1 MGEKKRI
8 VVKIGSQSL
17 AEKDGRI
24 NLRRIDVLAKVL
36 SGICNEGNEVVLV
49 TSGAIGIGNSVL
61 GVSRGEG
68 LDTLQAAA
76 AVGQIRLMHIYNK
89 MFSEYGTTV
98 AQILLTRG
106 VTDNE
111 VSRKNCLNAFNK
123 LLSMNVIPIVNANDV
138 VTTDEIESADGG
150 FGDNDNLSAIVAEL
164 IGADKLIFL
173 TDADGLFD
181 SNPHENPDAKLVP
194 YVTEVTE
201 EIYANCAGKSKLGTG
216 GMTAKV
222 RAAEKML
229 AAGTDTV
236 IMNSANPEKLYDLMN
251 GESVGTLFSAK

>member
-1 MGEKKRI
+1 MKDKKRI
-8 VVKIGSQSL
+8 VIKIGSQSL

-61 GVSRGEG
+61 RIDKRDS
-68 LDTLQAAA
+68 LDKLQAAA
-76 AVGQIRLMHIYNK
+76 AVGQIRLMHIYDK

-98 AQILLTRG
+98 AQILLTKG

-111 VSRKNCLNAFNK
+111 VSRKNCLNTFNR

-150 FGDNDNLSAIVAEL
+150 FGDNDNLSAIVADI
-164 IGADKLIFL
+164 IGADMLVFL

-181 SNPHENPDAKLVP
+181 ANPHENPNAKLVTK
-194 YVTEVTE
+194 VTEVTR
-201 EIYANCAGKSKLGTG
+201 EIYSNCDGKSALGTG

-222 RAAEKML
+222 KAGEKML
-229 AAGTDTV
+229 AKGIDMV
-236 IMNSANPEKLYDLMN
+236 IMNSSHPEKLYDLMN
-251 GESVGTLFSAK
+251 GESVGTLFSVK